1 MLPTSRQP
9 DQEAPRWDDHVL
21 MYEAVFEPFT
31 LQFAHPAISA
41 LGLAAGQSV
50 LDVGAGCGGAALA
63 MAEQGLRVTAI
74 DASARMIER
83 ILARADGRGVR
94 IEARVMDGQALQFD
108 DATFDAALSVLG
120 IVLFPDA
127 ERGLSEMRRGVRR
140 HGRISIV
147 TWTEPE
153 NYELAAELRVA
164 IRSVCPEQPAAPLPA
179 QLRYRDVADFRALF
193 MVAGLG
199 DPKIV
204 TATAKLQAPSAQW
217 LAERIAFA
225 PGMAAAIGGLGDRGP
240 AVMERFV
247 DNLESRMGK
256 GSISLSGVAFVGTA
270 EVL

>member
-1 MLPTSRQP
+1 MLPTNRQP
-9 DQEAPRWDDHVL
+9 DQEAQRWDDHVL

-31 LQFAHPAISA
+31 LQFAHAAISA

-127 ERGLSEMRRGVRR
+127 ERGLAEMRRVVRSG
-140 HGRISIV
+140 GRVSV
-147 TWTEPE
+147 VAWTQPQ
-153 NYELAAELRVA
+153 NYELAA
-164 IRSVCPEQPAAPLPA
+164 
-179 QLRYRDVADFRALF
+179 
-193 MVAGLG
+193 
-199 DPKIV
+199 
-204 TATAKLQAPSAQW
+204 
-217 LAERIAFA
+217 
-225 PGMAAAIGGLGDRGP
+225 
-240 AVMERFV
+240 
-247 DNLESRMGK
+247 
-256 GSISLSGVAFVGTA
+256 
-270 EVL
+270 

>member
-1 MLPTSRQP
+1 MLPTGPQP
-9 DQEAPRWDDHVL
+9 DQEPQRWDDHVL

-31 LQFAHPAISA
+31 LQFAHSAISA

-50 LDVGAGCGGAALA
+50 LDVGAGSGGAALA

-74 DASARMIER
+74 DASARMVER
-83 ILARADGRGVR
+83 ILTRAAGRGVW

-120 IVLFPDA
+120 IILFPDA
-127 ERGLSEMRRGVRR
+127 ECGLAEMRRVVRR

-147 TWTEPE
+147 TWTEPQS
-153 NYELAAELRVA
+153 YELAAELRAA
-164 IRSVCPEQPAAPLPA
+164 IGSVCPEQPAAPLPA

-193 MVAGLG
+193 MVASLG
-199 DPKIV
+199 VPKIV
-204 TATAKLQAPSAQW
+204 TVTAKLQAPSARW

-247 DNLESRMGK
+247 DNLESRLGK
-256 GSISLSGVAFVGTA
+256 GSISLSGLAFVGTT
-270 EVL
+270 EVP